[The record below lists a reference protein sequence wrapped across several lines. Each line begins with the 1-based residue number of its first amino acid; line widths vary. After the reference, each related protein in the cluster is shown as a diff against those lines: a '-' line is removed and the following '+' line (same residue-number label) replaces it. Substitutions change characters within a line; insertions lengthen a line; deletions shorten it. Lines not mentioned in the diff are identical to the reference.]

1 MGMNLR
7 FAIEASVFWP
17 PADRVVASGYKKSI
31 DVSEVYDLVR
41 KVDGVDGVELYLP
54 YDLEKAEDLQE
65 TLSSHK
71 LAVSAVGIGNFADA
85 RFQRGGVT
93 SDDPKIRQESFELG
107 VRSIQAAKALGAKN
121 VVFWPAHDGYD
132 YYFQTDYLKK
142 HDLLRGA
149 LRDLAMV
156 DPSIRIGIEYKPREP
171 RTHQLVP
178 NAAKAL
184 RLAETTGCPNVGVI
198 MDIGHSILAGENP
211 AEEAAL
217 LMREGRLFHLHSNDN
232 YGDWDY
238 DMIPGSVHFWENVEL
253 FYTMEQMSYDGW
265 INFDICPFREDAVSA
280 CTLSIQHTKKMIELA
295 RRLDQ
300 EKMAS
305 FRLHDDAMGAHRYL
319 WELFFEN

>member
-1 MGMNLR
+1 MSATIR

-17 PADRVVASGYKKSI
+17 PADRVVASGYKDAI
-31 DVSEVYDLVR
+31 DASEVYQLVR

-54 YDLEKAEDLQE
+54 YDLEQASDLLPELKRQQ
-65 TLSSHK
+65 LK
-71 LAVSAVGIGNFADA
+71 VSAVGIGNFAAA

-93 SDDPKIRQESFELG
+93 SDDPAIRKESFELG
-107 VRSIQAAKALGAKN
+107 VRAVKAARELGAKN

-149 LRDLAMV
+149 LKDLAQV
-156 DPSIRIGIEYKPREP
+156 DSGINIGIEYKPREP

-184 RLAETTGCPNVGVI
+184 LLAQATGCANVGVI
-198 MDIGHSILAGENP
+198 MDVGHSLLAMENP

-217 LMREGRLFHLHSNDN
+217 LIREGRLFHLHNNDN

-238 DMIPGSVHFWENVEL
+238 DMIPASVHFWEQLE
-253 FYTMEQMSYDGW
+253 FYYTLEKYGFDGW
-265 INFDICPFREDAVSA
+265 MNFDICPFRENSVEA
-280 CTLSIQHTKKMIELA
+280 CTLSIRHAKKLLELA
-295 RRLDQ
+295 RRLDP
-300 EKMAS
+300 EMMAKIAA
-305 FRLHDDAMGAHRYL
+305 HDDAMAAQRYI
-319 WELFFEN
+319 WDQLFR